1 VILKVRSGCDG
12 SKENYV
18 IYLGTI
24 ANLGSD
30 VVNNLNTAAPFTIPP
45 GVTAL
50 RIQPSAAT
58 QLASAKAGAD
68 AAFLPA
74 ATDMLQL
81 GGANSIL
88 DVPLSPIKFPPN
100 VAITLAIRK
109 TDAGA
114 GTCKVF
120 AIAVP

>member
-1 VILKVRSGCDG
+1 
-12 SKENYV
+12 V

-24 ANLGSD
+24 ANAGSD
-30 VVNNLNTAAPFTIPP
+30 VINNLTTAAPFTIPP
-45 GVTAL
+45 GVTCL

-58 QLASAKAGAD
+58 QMAAVKSGAD
-68 AAFLPA
+68 ATFLPA

-81 GGANSIL
+81 GGANSIQ
-88 DVPLSPIKFPPN
+88 DVPIAAIKASPN
-100 VAITLAIRK
+100 AALTLAIRK